1 MTGMRKP
8 LRSSKV
14 KRPLGTSS
22 HAWSISGPGRM
33 IFTSGMTSRDNVTGA
48 VVHINDIQGQTR
60 QTLKNLKLVLAEDGA
75 GPEHVIKLTVF
86 LTRLED
92 FDGTWEGRNE
102 FFPKDAPAASTVIV
116 SSLADKDML
125 IEIEAVAFVP

>member
-1 MTGMRKP
+1 
-8 LRSSKV
+8 
-14 KRPLGTSS
+14 
-22 HAWSISGPGRM
+22 M

-48 VVHINDIQGQTR
+48 VVHPNDIDGQTR
-60 QTLKNLKLVLAEDGA
+60 QTLKNLALTLAEDGA
-75 GPEHVIKLTVF
+75 RPEHVVKMTVF
-86 LTRLED
+86 LTRFED
-92 FDGTWEGRNE
+92 FDGTWKARNE